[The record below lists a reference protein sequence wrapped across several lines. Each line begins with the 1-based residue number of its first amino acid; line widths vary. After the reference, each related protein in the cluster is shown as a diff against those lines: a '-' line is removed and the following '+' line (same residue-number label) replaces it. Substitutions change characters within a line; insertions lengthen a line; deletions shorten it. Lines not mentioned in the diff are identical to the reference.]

1 MMSAFL
7 EIYIMEKAGNLQ
19 PNNKTV
25 WHLESVFEVIPILG
39 PKAGPS
45 TFIVSVFYFGLPD

>member
-1 MMSAFL
+1 
-7 EIYIMEKAGNLQ
+7 MEKSENLQ

-45 TFIVSVFYFGLPD
+45 AFIMSLTLAYLTNSEPRQVNL